1 MTHSPPHGIFDY
13 TASKTRAGSQGLFA
27 AIAKAKPKVHC
38 FGHIHE
44 SWGAKLVQWRPEL
57 SDEPSHFTDI
67 DNDGSRLIE
76 SRATLDNG
84 RFDDEA
90 TLESKATKRAVLA
103 AQGYCKIDTA
113 ILDKEQTLFVNAA
126 IECVEEGTQ
135 HLPWLLEMQLPRNKD
150 ASYGLDKT
158 DDTVGLVEERASAAG
173 SAHFEEQ
180 LNLVIRPKGKRR
192 ADALNEDDLTAEGT
206 AKVASRTQW
215 RKPAKRRAVSTNLKS
230 SPSVDTERQM
240 GGSRR
245 RSTAGVRKHQR
256 YPALRSKR

>member
-1 MTHSPPHGIFDY
+1 
-13 TASKTRAGSQGLFA
+13 
-27 AIAKAKPKVHC
+27 
-38 FGHIHE
+38 
-44 SWGAKLVQWRPEL
+44 LVLWRPEL
-57 SDEPSHFTDI
+57 SDEPSQFTDI

-150 ASYGLDKT
+150 ASYGLGEADNAARLI
-158 DDTVGLVEERASAAG
+158 GEQASAADI
-173 SAHFEEQ
+173 AHSEKE
-180 LNLVIRPKGKRR
+180 LSLVIRPKGKRG
-192 ADALNEDDLTAEGT
+192 ADALNEDDLTAGEISPRRT
-206 AKVASRTQW
+206 PSKVTSRTQW
-215 RKPAKRRAVSTNLKS
+215 RKPAKRRAVSTKLKS
-230 SPSVDTERQM
+230 SPSVDTESQM